1 MKLEIPARFVD
12 KAHRAVDTTLE
23 ATLTQDT
30 VLVPIRMKFNQ
41 VVFELGCESGWG
53 FGVSPSSALSS
64 TLT

>member
-41 VVFELGCESGWG
+41 VVFELRVVNPD
-53 FGVSPSSALSS
+53 GVLVYHQAQR
-64 TLT
+64 